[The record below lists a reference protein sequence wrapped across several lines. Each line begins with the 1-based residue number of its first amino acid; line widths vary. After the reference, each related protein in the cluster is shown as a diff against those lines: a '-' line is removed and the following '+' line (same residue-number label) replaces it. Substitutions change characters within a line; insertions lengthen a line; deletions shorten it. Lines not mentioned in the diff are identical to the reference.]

1 VGAVSPARV
10 RVEATP
16 TAHRDAGQTGVVGVP
31 VDLVVPVKEL
41 RLAKSRLVAAV
52 AGLPGS
58 DADRH
63 RAHRD
68 LALALA
74 RDTLR
79 AATAAGVRR
88 VVVVTAEPGGL
99 LGVVPDPDPDARTS
113 VEIVDD
119 PGGGLNAAVRHGAAH
134 LRRTARGRA
143 GLVAAL
149 QADLPA
155 LRPAELD
162 AALTCAAAAIATGA
176 GAAFVADHTGAG
188 TTLLVGAPGRV
199 LRPRF
204 GVGSAAAHAASGA
217 VALEG
222 AWPGLRA
229 DVDTPDD
236 LARVRAL
243 GTGPA
248 TRAWPT
254 AAGGRA
260 AGDDRVNAGAAGCD
274 ARPGSL
280 AGSCPLGQNP
290 GT

>member
-1 VGAVSPARV
+1 
-10 RVEATP
+10 
-16 TAHRDAGQTGVVGVP
+16 VVGVP

-88 VVVVTAEPGGL
+88 VVVVTAEPAGL
-99 LGVVPDPDPDARTS
+99 LGVLPDAATGADDPPT
-113 VEIVDD
+113 VEIVGD

-155 LRPAELD
+155 LLSAELD
-162 AALTCAAAAIATGA
+162 AALTRAGVAIAGGA
-176 GAAFVADHTGAG
+176 AAAFVADHTGTG

-204 GVGSAAAHAASGA
+204 GVGSAAAHAAAGA
-217 VALEG
+217 VALDG

-236 LARVRAL
+236 LDRVRAL
-243 GTGPA
+243 GTGPD

-254 AAGGRA
+254 AAGGRT
-260 AGDDRVNAGAAGCD
+260 AGGDRVNVAATGSD

>member
-1 VGAVSPARV
+1 
-10 RVEATP
+10 
-16 TAHRDAGQTGVVGVP
+16 VGVP

-41 RLAKSRLVAAV
+41 HRAKSRLVAAV

-79 AATAAGVRR
+79 AATAAGIRR
-88 VVVVTAEPGGL
+88 VVVVTAEPGDL
-99 LGVVPDPDPDARTS
+99 LGVVPAAPADPHARPS
-113 VEIVDD
+113 VEIVGD
-119 PGGGLNAAVRHGAAH
+119 PGGGLNAAVSHGAAH

-162 AALTCAAAAIATGA
+162 AALTCAAAEIAAGA
-176 GAAFVADHTGAG
+176 TAAFVADHTGTG

-204 GVGSAAAHAASGA
+204 GVGSAAAHAAAGA
-217 VALEG
+217 VALDG
-222 AWPGLRA
+222 PWPGLRA
-229 DVDTPDD
+229 DVDTPED

-248 TRAWPT
+248 TGAWPT
-254 AAGGRA
+254 ASGGRA
-260 AGDDRVNAGAAGCD
+260 AGGDRVNAAPAGCD

>member
-1 VGAVSPARV
+1 
-10 RVEATP
+10 
-16 TAHRDAGQTGVVGVP
+16 VVGVP

-88 VVVVTAEPGGL
+88 VVVVTEEPADL
-99 LGVVPDPDPDARTS
+99 LGVVPEDPDDRPT
-113 VEIVDD
+113 VEIVGD
-119 PGGGLNAAVRHGAAH
+119 PGGGLNAAVGHGAAH

-155 LRPAELD
+155 LLPAELD
-162 AALTCAAAAIATGA
+162 AALTRAGAAIAGGA
-176 GAAFVADHTGAG
+176 AAAFVADHTGTG

-204 GVGSAAAHAASGA
+204 GVGSAAAHAAGGA
-217 VALEG
+217 VALDG

-236 LARVRAL
+236 LDRVRAL

-254 AAGGRA
+254 AATGRTAGG
-260 AGDDRVNAGAAGCD
+260 DRVNAAAPGGD

-290 GT
+290 AT

>member
-1 VGAVSPARV
+1 MG
-10 RVEATP
+10 E
-16 TAHRDAGQTGVVGVP
+16 P

-41 RLAKSRLVAAV
+41 RRAKSRLVAAV

-58 DADRH
+58 DADRD
-63 RAHRD
+63 RARRD

-79 AATAAGVRR
+79 AVTGAAIRR
-88 VVVVTAEPGGL
+88 VVVVTAEPAGP
-99 LGVVPDPDPDARTS
+99 LGVVPEGSAADADRGPT

-119 PGGGLNAAVRHGAAH
+119 PGGGLNAAVRHGAEH
-134 LRRTARGRA
+134 LRRTTRGRA
-143 GLVAAL
+143 GLVAVL

-162 AALTCAAAAIATGA
+162 AALSRAAAVIAAGA
-176 GAAFVADHTGAG
+176 GGAFVADHTGTG

-204 GVGSAAAHAASGA
+204 GVGSAAAHAAGGA
-217 VALEG
+217 VALDG
-222 AWPGLRA
+222 AWPGLRT

-236 LARVRAL
+236 LLRVRAL
-243 GTGPA
+243 GTGPV

-254 AAGGRA
+254 VSGGRA
-260 AGDDRVNAGAAGCD
+260 DGGDRVNAGIDGCD
-274 ARPGSL
+274 ERPGSL
-280 AGSCPLGQNP
+280 AGCSPLGQNP
-290 GT
+290 GA